1 MMSKSVD
8 KRLEAQR
15 AKYYKE
21 MGGQP
26 VWVCSDCGDLY
37 GRKPMGT
44 ATFHEGTCEV
54 CGEIKSVT
62 EPRDFGY
69 LKPEWIMHQQ
79 MRDIVNS
86 KWYIPKVSC
95 LGDKN

>member
-1 MMSKSVD
+1 MSKSVD
-8 KRLEAQR
+8 KRLEAQL
-15 AKYYKE
+15 
-21 MGGQP
+21 GNQP

-37 GRKPMGT
+37 GRRPMGT

-69 LKPEWIMHQQ
+69 LKPEWIMHRRYKLNEKEQKNRK
-79 MRDIVNS
+79 RDYVN
-86 KWYIPKVSC
+86 
-95 LGDKN
+95 NN